1 MYWRAKHFKQP
12 QGENIDTDIAGT
24 IKFVVAHEKR
34 QHIKVKQNIPMWSP
48 AHFVDGYRKKSNVTN
63 VHWFVADVD
72 DGTDYFTTCD
82 KLKRADWLFF
92 AHCTW
97 SWSCNLQKFRV
108 ALPLQDPIPAKH
120 WSVCWDKAADW
131 FENLTG
137 CKLDVSTK
145 DSSRAYAVSA
155 HEKRQLPPFIVND
168 GHHLNLLAH
177 CKDEIEYQDKQQM
190 LKTKL
195 RARQAQLNAS
205 SNSRFQNQNNAINQ
219 QYTLTHSD
227 KLALAN
233 RLGARL
239 DGQYAKKMTCPQ
251 CQRQSL
257 WFSLQGF
264 IAQCNHKNSCG
275 YQTHLKHLNT

>member
-24 IKFVVAHEKR
+24 IKFVVAHKR
-34 QHIKVKQNIPMWSP
+34 RRHINIKKNIPMWSP
-48 AHFVDGYRKKSNVTN
+48 AHFLDGYRLKENVTK
-63 VHWFVADVD
+63 VHWFVADID
-72 DGTDYFTTCD
+72 DGSDYFTTCD

-97 SWSCNLQKFRV
+97 SWKPSLHKFRV
-108 ALPLQDPIPAKH
+108 AFPLEEPISADD
-120 WSVCWDKAADW
+120 WSVCWDTAADW

-137 CKLDVSTK
+137 CTLDITTK

-155 HEKRQLPPFIVND
+155 HQDRQLPPFIVND
-168 GHHLNLLAH
+168 GFHLNLFEY
-177 CKDEIEYQDKQQM
+177 CKEKIQQE
-190 LKTKL
+190 KEQNAIKAEL
-195 RARQAQLNAS
+195 RARQSKLNAS
-205 SNSRFQNQNNAINQ
+205 SNSKFQNQNIAINK
-219 QYTLTHSD
+219 QYTLTQSD

-257 WFSLQGF
+257 WFSLQGHK
-264 IAQCNHKNSCG
+264 AYCNHKNSCG
-275 YQTHLKHLNT
+275 FTTTLKHLNT